1 MFSKKKELSKEKV
14 GEYMF
19 TKILG
24 YSVFNKSKSELMDY
38 IEKLDRVNIISGNP
52 EVLYSGLKDK
62 KLYEFYNDENS
73 VIIPDGIG
81 TVIASKILKNPV
93 KEKIPGIEVM
103 EEIIKKCEKEN
114 KSVYLVGA
122 KEEVLKECIIN
133 MLLKYP
139 ELKIA
144 GSHNGYFDLDNCDDL
159 ILDIQNKKPFALFAA
174 MGCPRQEIFI
184 QKYSKVLPCCVYMGV
199 GGSFDVFAGKVDRAP
214 RWMINLGFE
223 WLYRVAK
230 EPFRIKR
237 LMVIPKFLIKVIK
250 SAKN

>member
-1 MFSKKKELSKEKV
+1 
-14 GEYMF
+14 MF

-24 YSVFNKSKSELMDY
+24 YSVFNRSKSELMDY
-38 IEKLDRVNIISGNP
+38 IEKLDEVNIISGNP

-62 KLYEFYNDENS
+62 RLFKFYNDENS

-114 KSVYLVGA
+114 KSIYLVGA
-122 KEEVLKECIIN
+122 KEEILKECIIN
-133 MLLKYP
+133 MLSKYP
-139 ELKIA
+139 RLKIA
-144 GSHNGYFDLDNCDDL
+144 GSHNGYFDLNNCGDL
-159 ILDIQNKKPFALFAA
+159 ILDIQDKRPYALFVA

-184 QKYSKVLPCCVYMGV
+184 QKYSKALPCCVYMGV

-214 RWMINLGFE
+214 RWMINLGLE

-237 LMVIPKFLIKVIK
+237 LMVIPKFLIRVIK
-250 SAKN
+250 SVKVDNTRFYEKN